1 MLKKDNFFKNYFIN
15 LSKYSKNLKKTK
27 KIYNSFIVDLKNN
40 KIPLLESYEKNYK
53 LDFSKA
59 TVEKFSKYKNIVVIG
74 MGGSILGTKSIYSFL
89 KKKIKK
95 QVFFFDNLDIN
106 LNSKYK
112 SIKNLKNSCFIVVSK
127 SGNTL
132 ETIINLGTIFSKNLL
147 KNRLIIITELQD
159 SSLMNIALRYNA
171 EIIEH
176 KDFIGGRYSVL
187 SETSMFPA
195 ALMGLSLK
203 EFKNL
208 KILIKNKNFVSS
220 LIQNVA
226 SIYTLYKKK
235 INNSVLLNYDSSL
248 NDMGYWYQQLT
259 AESLG
264 KRGKGINP
272 FLSFAPKDHHS
283 LLQLYLDGPRDKFFT
298 FFNSKTKKK
307 KIKISK
313 NIILNNMNFL
323 KKKNLESIIEAQC
336 RATKTIFKLKK
347 IPFRQITFNKKNEKE
362 LGTIFTFF
370 VLETILL
377 SRLLGVNPFDQPS
390 VEAVK
395 IQTKKILGLKFPKN
409 YF

>member
-1 MLKKDNFFKNYFIN
+1 
-15 LSKYSKNLKKTK
+15 
-27 KIYNSFIVDLKNN
+27 
-40 KIPLLESYEKNYK
+40 
-53 LDFSKA
+53 
-59 TVEKFSKYKNIVVIG
+59 

-132 ETIINLGTIFSKNLL
+132 ETITNLGTIFSKNLL
-147 KNRLIIITELQD
+147 KNRLIIITELKD

-298 FFNSKTKKK
+298 FFNSKTKEK

-395 IQTKKILGLKFPKN
+395 IQTKKNLGLKFSKN